1 MIRQKLDILM
11 QILINHNCERERE
24 RELWIGVCG
33 EENLIGWFIII
44 IF

>member
-24 RELWIGVCG
+24 LWIGVCG
-33 EENLIGWFIII
+33 EENLIGSFIII